1 MPTYTTRL
9 CSRERKPG
17 DLILVQFEKPPGLQ
31 FRAGQFAELGL
42 IESPIL
48 NLEETFRT
56 FSFVSAPSDPSLEF
70 TMRLSSSAFK
80 TTLSTMS
87 LGTKV
92 LLKGPAGT
100 LRLHSD
106 ENRPAMFLAGGVGI
120 APSVSILRQAAHD
133 HLEHSFF
140 MFYSTHSRSEMLYLE
155 QLSALAAS
163 KMVNLQLILTLTGT
177 AEPGWVGEKG
187 RITASMI
194 REHVSSAV
202 NQMYYIAGPSRF
214 VSGMISAATA
224 LDASEVDI
232 RIEDF
237 GDL

>member
-1 MPTYTTRL
+1 MPTYATRL
-9 CSRERKPG
+9 CSRESKPG
-17 DLILVQFEKPPGLQ
+17 GLLLVQFEKPAGFQ

-42 IESPIL
+42 IESPVL
-48 NLEETFRT
+48 NLGDTFRT

-80 TTLSTMS
+80 TTLSTIP
-87 LGTKV
+87 LGTKL

-100 LRLHSD
+100 LGLHSD
-106 ENRPAMFLAGGVGI
+106 ERRPAIFLAGGVGI
-120 APSVSILRQAAHD
+120 APFVSVLRQAAHD

-140 MFYSTHSRSEMLYLE
+140 IFYSTHSRSEMAYLE
-155 QLSALAAS
+155 ELSALAMS
-163 KMVNLQLILTLTGT
+163 ETVNLQLIPTLTGT
-177 AEPGWVGEKG
+177 AEPGWVGEEG

-194 REHVSSAV
+194 RQHASTAV
-202 NQMYYIAGPSRF
+202 NPMYYIAGPSRF
-214 VSGMISAATA
+214 VSRMISAATA
-224 LDASEVDI
+224 LDASEADI

>member
-9 CSRERKPG
+9 CSRESKPG
-17 DLILVQFEKPPGLQ
+17 DLLLVQFEKPAGFQ
-31 FRAGQFAELGL
+31 FHAGQFAELGL
-42 IESPIL
+42 IENPVL
-48 NLEETFRT
+48 NPEETFRT

-70 TMRLSSSAFK
+70 TMRLSRSAFK
-80 TTLSTMS
+80 TTLTTIP

-106 ENRPAMFLAGGVGI
+106 ENRTAMFLAGGVGI
-120 APSVSILRQAAHD
+120 APFMSILRQAAHD
-133 HLEHSFF
+133 HLQHSYFV
-140 MFYSTHSRSEMLYLE
+140 FYSTHSRSEMPYLE
-155 QLSALAAS
+155 ELSALAAS
-163 KMVNLQLILTLTGT
+163 RTVNLQLIPTLTGA
-177 AEPGWVGEKG
+177 AEPGWRGEEG

-194 REHVSSAV
+194 RQHASSAV
-202 NQMYYIAGPSRF
+202 NPMYYIAGPSRF

-224 LDASEVDI
+224 LDASEADV